1 MVVFSREI
9 KEGLQTQGVD
19 EKIAYTLTTTPWG
32 ITPTDE
38 AAAIFSVLNGQF
50 TDVTDINM
58 TGDPSVNG
66 DIITL
71 PVIDVLI
78 AGTMYRVEVLFTC
91 SGNVF
96 EAFAYIK
103 AEK

>member
-9 KEGLQTQGVD
+9 KEGLQSQGVD

-32 ITPTDE
+32 SSPSNE
-38 AAAIFSVLNGQF
+38 GAAIFSVLNGPF
-50 TDVTDINM
+50 TDVTDTNM
-58 TGDPSVNG
+58 TGDPSVDG

-71 PVIDVLI
+71 PVIDTLI

-103 AEK
+103 ADK